1 MTCGVG
7 FRLLNASPVLATAS
21 FLATIRH
28 SSSSSTAVAF
38 SFSPSLVW
46 HEFAFI
52 SLAEHNNLLLN
63 IVLFRNNR
71 KRNLTME
78 KYTDSTS
85 PSQDGADFENAALLN
100 TNYMKQETQRRRN
113 YLYVTLF
120 NLFIFTLS
128 MLSMICAVMSQKDT
142 SSYSAAKLMD
152 QFGIFCMHKTDSSQS
167 NEH

>member
-1 MTCGVG
+1 
-7 FRLLNASPVLATAS
+7 
-21 FLATIRH
+21 
-28 SSSSSTAVAF
+28 
-38 SFSPSLVW
+38 
-46 HEFAFI
+46 
-52 SLAEHNNLLLN
+52 
-63 IVLFRNNR
+63 
-71 KRNLTME
+71 ME